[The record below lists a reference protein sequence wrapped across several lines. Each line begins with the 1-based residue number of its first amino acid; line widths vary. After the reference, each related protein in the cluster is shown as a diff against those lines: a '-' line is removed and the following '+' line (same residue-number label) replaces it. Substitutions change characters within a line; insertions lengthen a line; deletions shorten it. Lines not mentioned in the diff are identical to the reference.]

1 LKLKKNANNEQEGV
15 IRMAVK
21 SDIERYRANYL
32 AEQEG
37 SELYQKLAKTERDP
51 HLAELYRRMAETEQ
65 RHAAVWADY
74 LRKVGETVPP
84 YTPGWRIRMI
94 IWLAQRFGVNSVLP
108 MVSSM
113 ERGASH
119 DYDTQPEARAAGMA
133 KDERSHERLFRSV
146 EITGGGIA
154 GPALARFEGRH
165 RGTGGNALR
174 AAVLGASDG
183 LTTNLSLV
191 MGVAGANLPGHTILF
206 TGLAGM
212 LAGAL
217 SMSIGEWLSVQSA
230 RELYTHQI
238 AVERQELLDMPEEER
253 EELALIY
260 EAKGID
266 RETANRM
273 ADHIISQGE
282 AALDTLAREELGID
296 PEELGGSA
304 WTASIM
310 SFMLFAIGAVIP
322 VIPFV
327 FGSGI
332 VAVLISLVLG
342 ILGLFIIGVGITL
355 TTGAPLLK
363 SAGRQVLLGLAAAAI
378 TFGLG
383 SLVGGRLG

>member
-1 LKLKKNANNEQEGV
+1 
-15 IRMAVK
+15 MAIK
-21 SDIERYRANYL
+21 SDIERYRTNYL

-37 SELYQKLAKTERDP
+37 SVLYQSLAKTERDP
-51 HLAELYRRMAETEQ
+51 HLAELYQRMAETEQ

-74 LRKVGETVPP
+74 LRRAGEPVPT
-84 YTPGWRIRMI
+84 YTPGWRIRTLT
-94 IWLAQRFGVNSVLP
+94 WLAQRFGVNSVLP
-108 MVSSM
+108 IISSM
-113 ERGASH
+113 EQSASH
-119 DYDTQPEARAAGMA
+119 DYDEQPEARAAGMP

-146 EITGGGIA
+146 QITSSGGIA

-206 TGLAGM
+206 TGIAGM

-238 AVERQELLDMPEEER
+238 AVERQELVEMPEEER

-266 RETANRM
+266 QETARRM
-273 ADHIISQGE
+273 ADRIMGQGGS
-282 AALDTLAREELGID
+282 ALDTLAREELGID

-304 WTASIM
+304 WVASIM
-310 SFMLFAIGAVIP
+310 SFMLFAVGAIIP

-327 FGSGI
+327 FGSGLI
-332 VAVLISLVLG
+332 AVLISLVLG
-342 ILGLFIIGVGITL
+342 ILGLFIVGVGITL
-355 TTGAPLLK
+355 TTGASLLK
-363 SAGRQVLLGLAAAAI
+363 SAGRQVLLGLLAAAI

-383 SLVGGRLG
+383 WLVGGRLG

>member
-1 LKLKKNANNEQEGV
+1 
-15 IRMAVK
+15 MAVK
-21 SDIERYRANYL
+21 SDIERYRANYI

-37 SELYQKLAKTERDP
+37 SELYQSLAETEKDP
-51 HLAELYRRMAETEQ
+51 HLAELYKRMAETEL
-65 RHAAVWADY
+65 RHANIWGDY
-74 LRKVGETVPP
+74 LRKAGEVVPA
-84 YTPGWRIRMI
+84 YIPGWRIRMI
-94 IWLAQRFGVNSVLP
+94 IWLAKRFGVNSVLP

-113 ERGASH
+113 ERDASH
-119 DYDTQPEARAAGMA
+119 DYDTQPEARAAGMP

-191 MGVAGANLPGHTILF
+191 MGVAGANLPGHTVFF
-206 TGLAGM
+206 TGLVGM

-238 AVERQELLDMPEEER
+238 AVERQELVEMPEEER

-266 RETANRM
+266 QETAHRM
-273 ADHIISQGE
+273 ADRIMGQGE

-310 SFMLFAIGAVIP
+310 SFFLFAVGAVIP
-322 VIPFV
+322 VIPFA
-327 FGSGI
+327 FGSGLI
-332 VAVLISLVLG
+332 AVLISLVLG
-342 ILGLFIIGVGITL
+342 ILGFFIIGVGITL

-363 SAGRQVLLGLAAAAI
+363 SAGRQILLGLAAASI

>member
-1 LKLKKNANNEQEGV
+1 MV
-15 IRMAVK
+15 VK
-21 SDIERYRANYL
+21 SDIERYRTNYF
-32 AEQEG
+32 AERDG
-37 SELYQKLAKTERDP
+37 SELYSSLSEVEKDT

-65 RHAAVWADY
+65 RHADVWAGY
-74 LRKVGETVPP
+74 LRKSGEQVPN
-84 YTPGWRIRMI
+84 YAPGWRINMI
-94 IWLAQRFGVNSVLP
+94 IWLAKRFGVNSVLP
-108 MVSSM
+108 MISSM

-119 DYDTQPEARAAGMA
+119 DYDTQPEARAAGMP

-146 EITGGGIA
+146 EITGGGVA

-183 LTTNLSLV
+183 LVTNLSLV

-238 AVERQELLDMPEEER
+238 AVERQELLEMPAEER

-273 ADHIISQGE
+273 ADHIIGQGE
-282 AALDTLAREELGID
+282 AALDTLVREELGID

-304 WTASIM
+304 WTASIT
-310 SFMLFAIGAVIP
+310 SFMLFAVGAVIP

-332 VAVLISLVLG
+332 VAVLFSLLLG
-342 ILGLFIIGVGITL
+342 TLGLFIVGVGITL

>member
-1 LKLKKNANNEQEGV
+1 
-15 IRMAVK
+15 MAVK
-21 SDIERYRANYL
+21 SDIERYRTNYL
-32 AEQEG
+32 AEQKG
-37 SELYQKLAKTERDP
+37 SELYKSLAKTERDP
-51 HLAELYRRMAETEQ
+51 HLAELYQRMAETEQ
-65 RHAAVWADY
+65 RHASIWADY
-74 LRKVGETVPP
+74 LRKAGEPVPT
-84 YTPGWRIRMI
+84 YTTGWRIRMI
-94 IWLAQRFGVNSVLP
+94 IWLAKRFGVNSVLP

-119 DYDTQPEARAAGMA
+119 DYNTQPEARAAGMP

-146 EITGGGIA
+146 EITGGGVA

-238 AVERQELLDMPEEER
+238 VVERQELLEMPEEER

-273 ADHIISQGE
+273 AERIMAQGD
-282 AALDTLAREELGID
+282 AALDTLSREELGID

-310 SFMLFAIGAVIP
+310 SFVLFAIGAVIP
-322 VIPFV
+322 VIPFA

-332 VAVLISLVLG
+332 VAVLFSLLLG
-342 ILGLFIIGVGITL
+342 TLGLFIIGVSITL

>member
-1 LKLKKNANNEQEGV
+1 MKGIV
-15 IRMAVK
+15 YMAVK

-32 AEQEG
+32 AERDG
-37 SELYQKLAKTERDP
+37 SELYKSLSEAEKDS
-51 HLAELYRRMAETEQ
+51 HLAELYRRMGETEQ
-65 RHAAVWADY
+65 RHAGVWADY
-74 LRKVGETVPP
+74 LSKAGETVPT
-84 YTPGWRIRMI
+84 YSASWRIHMI
-94 IWLAQRFGVNSVLP
+94 IWLARRFGVNSVLP
-108 MVSSM
+108 MISSM

-119 DYDTQPEARAAGMA
+119 DYDTQPEARAAGMP
-133 KDERSHERLFRSV
+133 KDERSHELLFRSV
-146 EITGGGIA
+146 EITGGGVA

-183 LTTNLSLV
+183 LVTNLSLV

-238 AVERQELLDMPEEER
+238 AVERQELLEMPEEER

-273 ADHIISQGE
+273 AEHIMAQGE

-310 SFMLFAIGAVIP
+310 SFLLFAIGAVIP

-327 FGSGI
+327 VGSGT
-332 VAVLISLVLG
+332 VAVLFSVLLG
-342 ILGLFIIGVGITL
+342 TLGLFVVGVGITL

-363 SAGRQVLLGLAAAAI
+363 SAGRQILLGLAAASI

>member
-1 LKLKKNANNEQEGV
+1 
-15 IRMAVK
+15 MAVK
-21 SDIERYRANYL
+21 SDIERYSTNYL
-32 AEQEG
+32 AEREG
-37 SELYQKLAKTERDP
+37 SELYKSLAETERDS

-65 RHAAVWADY
+65 RHANVWADY
-74 LRKVGETVPP
+74 LSKSGETIPV
-84 YTPGWRIRMI
+84 YAPGWRIRMI
-94 IWLAQRFGVNSVLP
+94 IWLAKRFGVNSVLP

-119 DYDTQPEARAAGMA
+119 DYDTQPEARAAGMP

-146 EITGGGIA
+146 EITGGGVA

-183 LTTNLSLV
+183 LVTNLSLV

-238 AVERQELLDMPEEER
+238 AVERQELLEMPEEER

-273 ADHIISQGE
+273 ADRIIGQGE
-282 AALDTLAREELGID
+282 AALDTLVREELGID

-310 SFMLFAIGAVIP
+310 SFMLFAVGAVIP

-327 FGSGI
+327 FGSGT
-332 VAVLISLVLG
+332 VAVLFSLLLG
-342 ILGLFIIGVGITL
+342 TLGLFIVGVGITL

>member
-1 LKLKKNANNEQEGV
+1 
-15 IRMAVK
+15 MAIK

-37 SELYQKLAKTERDP
+37 SKLYQSLAETERDP

-65 RHAAVWADY
+65 RHAAVWAEY
-74 LRKVGETVPP
+74 IGRAGEPVPT

-119 DYDTQPEARAAGMA
+119 DYDEQPEARAAGMP

-238 AVERQELLDMPEEER
+238 AVESQELAEMPEEER

-266 RETANRM
+266 QETAGRM
-273 ADHIISQGE
+273 ADRIMGQGD

-304 WTASIM
+304 WVASMM
-310 SFMLFAIGAVIP
+310 SFMLFAVGAIIP
-322 VIPFV
+322 VIPFA
-327 FGSGI
+327 FGSG
-332 VAVLISLVLG
+332 LIAMLVSLALG

-355 TTGAPLLK
+355 TTGASLLK
-363 SAGRQVLLGLAAAAI
+363 SAGRQILLGLAAAAI

>member
-1 LKLKKNANNEQEGV
+1 
-15 IRMAVK
+15 MAIK

-37 SELYQKLAKTERDP
+37 SKLYQSLAETERDQ
-51 HLAELYRRMAETEQ
+51 HLAELYRRMAETEH
-65 RHAAVWADY
+65 RHAAVWAEY
-74 LRKVGETVPP
+74 IRSAGGPVPT

-119 DYDTQPEARAAGMA
+119 EYDKQPEARAAGMP

-230 RELYTHQI
+230 RELYRHQI
-238 AVERQELLDMPEEER
+238 AVESQELAEMPEEER

-260 EAKGID
+260 ESKGID
-266 RETANRM
+266 QETAGRM
-273 ADHIISQGE
+273 ADRIMGQGG

-304 WTASIM
+304 WVASIM
-310 SFMLFAIGAVIP
+310 SFMLFAVGAIIP
-322 VIPFV
+322 VIPFA
-327 FGSGI
+327 FGSGLI
-332 VAVLISLVLG
+332 AVLVSLALG

-355 TTGAPLLK
+355 TTGASLLK
-363 SAGRQVLLGLAAAAI
+363 SAGRQILLGLAAAAI

>member
-1 LKLKKNANNEQEGV
+1 
-15 IRMAVK
+15 MTDK

-37 SELYQKLAKTERDP
+37 SELYQSLSKAEKDP
-51 HLAELYRRMAETEQ
+51 HLAELYQRMSETEQ
-65 RHAAVWADY
+65 RHASVWADY
-74 LRKVGETVPP
+74 LRKAGAPMP
-84 YTPGWRIRMI
+84 AFTPGWRMRMI
-94 IWLAQRFGVNSVLP
+94 IWVARRFGVNSALP

-113 ERGASH
+113 ERSASH
-119 DYDTQPEARAAGMA
+119 DYDTQPEARAAGMP

-146 EITGGGIA
+146 EITGGGVA

-183 LTTNLSLV
+183 LITNLSLV

-238 AVERQELLDMPEEER
+238 AVERQELLEMPEEER

-273 ADHIISQGE
+273 AEHIMAQGE
-282 AALDTLAREELGID
+282 SALDTLAREELGID

-310 SFMLFAIGAVIP
+310 SFMLFAIGAIIP

-327 FGSGI
+327 FGSGTI
-332 VAVLISLVLG
+332 AVLFSLLLG
-342 ILGLFIIGVGITL
+342 TLGLFIVGVGITL

-363 SAGRQVLLGLAAAAI
+363 SAGRQILLGLAAASI

-383 SLVGGRLG
+383 WLVGGRLG

>member
-1 LKLKKNANNEQEGV
+1 
-15 IRMAVK
+15 MAAK

-37 SELYQKLAKTERDP
+37 SELYQSLSKTERDP
-51 HLAELYRRMAETEQ
+51 HLAELYKRMAETEQ
-65 RHAAVWADY
+65 RHASIWADY
-74 LRKVGETVPP
+74 LRNAGEPVPT
-84 YTPGWRIRMI
+84 YTTGWRIRMI
-94 IWLAQRFGVNSVLP
+94 IWLAKRFGVNSVLP

-113 ERGASH
+113 ESGASH
-119 DYDTQPEARAAGMA
+119 DYDTQPEARAAGMPE
-133 KDERSHERLFRSV
+133 DERSHERLFRSV
-146 EITGGGIA
+146 EITGGGVA

-238 AVERQELLDMPEEER
+238 AVERQELLEMPEEER

-273 ADHIISQGE
+273 AERIMAQGD
-282 AALDTLAREELGID
+282 AALDTLSREELGID

-327 FGSGI
+327 FGSGT
-332 VAVLISLVLG
+332 VAVLFSLLLG
-342 ILGLFIIGVGITL
+342 TLGLFIVGVGITL

>member
-1 LKLKKNANNEQEGV
+1 
-15 IRMAVK
+15 MAIK

-37 SELYQKLAKTERDP
+37 SELYQSLAKTERDP

-65 RHAAVWADY
+65 RHAAVWAEY
-74 LRKVGETVPP
+74 IRRAGEPVPT
-84 YTPGWRIRMI
+84 YTSGWHIRIL

-119 DYDTQPEARAAGMA
+119 DYDAQPEARAAGMP
-133 KDERSHERLFRSV
+133 KDERSHERLFRSI
-146 EITGGGIA
+146 EITGGGVA

-191 MGVAGANLPGHTILF
+191 MGVAGANLPGHAILF
-206 TGLAGM
+206 TGIAGM

-238 AVERQELLDMPEEER
+238 AVERHELVEMPEEER

-266 RETANRM
+266 QETAGRM
-273 ADHIISQGE
+273 ADRIMGQGE

-310 SFMLFAIGAVIP
+310 SFMLFAVGAVIP
-322 VIPFV
+322 VIPFA
-327 FGSGI
+327 FGSGLI
-332 VAVLISLVLG
+332 AVLISLALG
-342 ILGLFIIGVGITL
+342 ILGFFIIGVGITL

-363 SAGRQVLLGLAAAAI
+363 SAGRQILLGLAAAAI

-383 SLVGGRLG
+383 SIVGGRLG

>member
-1 LKLKKNANNEQEGV
+1 MV
-15 IRMAVK
+15 VK

-32 AEQEG
+32 AERDG
-37 SELYQKLAKTERDP
+37 SELYKSLSETERDQ
-51 HLAELYRRMAETEQ
+51 HLAELYRLMAETEQ
-65 RHAAVWADY
+65 RHANIWANY
-74 LRKVGETVPP
+74 LSKAGETIPT
-84 YTPGWRIRMI
+84 YNPGWRIHMI
-94 IWLAQRFGVNSVLP
+94 IWLAKRFGVNSVLP

-119 DYDTQPEARAAGMA
+119 DYDSQPEARAAGMP

-146 EITGGGIA
+146 EITGGGVA

-191 MGVAGANLPGHTILF
+191 MGVAGANLPGHAILF

-238 AVERQELLDMPEEER
+238 AVERQELVEMPEEER

-273 ADHIISQGE
+273 AEHIMAQGD

-304 WTASIM
+304 WTAAIM
-310 SFMLFAIGAVIP
+310 SFMLFAIGAIIP
-322 VIPFV
+322 VIPFA
-327 FGSGI
+327 FGSGT
-332 VAVLISLVLG
+332 VAVLLSLLLG
-342 ILGLFIIGVGITL
+342 TLGFFIIGVGITL
-355 TTGAPLLK
+355 TTGAPLIK

-383 SLVGGRLG
+383 SLVGGRIG

>member
-1 LKLKKNANNEQEGV
+1 
-15 IRMAVK
+15 MAVK
-21 SDIERYRANYL
+21 NDIERFRTNYL
-32 AEQEG
+32 AEREG
-37 SELYQKLAKTERDP
+37 SELYKSLAGTERDP

-65 RHAAVWADY
+65 RHANVWADY
-74 LRKVGETVPP
+74 LSKSGETVPT
-84 YTPGWRIRMI
+84 YTAGWRIRMI
-94 IWLAQRFGVNSVLP
+94 IWLAKRFGVNAVLP
-108 MVSSM
+108 IVSSM

-119 DYDTQPEARAAGMA
+119 DYDTQPEARAAGMP

-146 EITGGGIA
+146 ELTGGGVA

-238 AVERQELLDMPEEER
+238 AVERQELLEMPQEER

-273 ADHIISQGE
+273 ADHIIAQGE

-322 VIPFV
+322 VIPFA

-332 VAVLISLVLG
+332 VAVLVSLLLG

-355 TTGAPLLK
+355 TTGASLLK

>member
-1 LKLKKNANNEQEGV
+1 
-15 IRMAVK
+15 MAVK
-21 SDIERYRANYL
+21 SDIERYCTNYL

-37 SELYQKLAKTERDP
+37 SELYKSLAKTERDP

-65 RHAAVWADY
+65 RHASIWADY
-74 LRKVGETVPP
+74 LHKAGEPVPT
-84 YTPGWRIRMI
+84 YTTGWRIRMI
-94 IWLAQRFGVNSVLP
+94 IWLAKRFGVNSVLP
-108 MVSSM
+108 MVTSM
-113 ERGASH
+113 ESGASH
-119 DYDTQPEARAAGMA
+119 DYDTQPEARAAGMP

-146 EITGGGIA
+146 EITGGGVA

-238 AVERQELLDMPEEER
+238 AVERQELLEMPEEER

-273 ADHIISQGE
+273 AERIMAQGE

-296 PEELGGSA
+296 PDELGGSA

-310 SFMLFAIGAVIP
+310 SFMLFAVGAVIP

-327 FGSGI
+327 FGSGT
-332 VAVLISLVLG
+332 VAVLFSLLLG
-342 ILGLFIIGVGITL
+342 TLGLFIIGVGITL